1 MAKERREFYIVDKK
15 ILPTSIQKVIE
26 VNELINSKK
35 ISKYEAIKEVGISRS
50 TYYKYKDYIKPFFE
64 ESKDSVFSLYLSLE
78 DKPGVLSTVLD
89 IIAASKMNIL
99 TIIQNIPVDFTAH
112 ATIAVRSSKE
122 GLRELELM
130 LERIK
135 SIKEVKE
142 LRIIGNS

>member
-35 ISKYEAIKEVGISRS
+35 NSKYEAIKEVGISRS

>member
-35 ISKYEAIKEVGISRS
+35 NSKYEAIKEVGISRS

-130 LERIK
+130 L
-135 SIKEVKE
+135 
-142 LRIIGNS
+142 

>member
-1 MAKERREFYIVDKK
+1 MAKQRKEFYIVDKK

-64 ESKDSVFSLYLSLE
+64 ENKDSVFTLYLSLE
-78 DKPGVLSTVLD
+78 DKTGVLSTVLD
-89 IIAASKMNIL
+89 IIATSKMNIL
-99 TIIQNIPVDFTAH
+99 TIIQNIPVDGIAH
-112 ATIAVRSSKE
+112 ATIAMQSSKE
-122 GLRELELM
+122 GLKELETV
-130 LERIK
+130 LENIK

>member
-64 ESKDSVFSLYLSLE
+64 ENKDSVFTLYLSLE
-78 DKPGVLSTVLD
+78 DKTGVLSTVLD
-89 IIAASKMNIL
+89 IIATSKMNIL
-99 TIIQNIPVDFTAH
+99 TIIQNIPVDGIAH
-112 ATIAVRSSKE
+112 ATIAMQSSKE
-122 GLRELELM
+122 GLKELETV
-130 LERIK
+130 LENIK